1 MRLGSE
7 AASVSAARPLVSVVI
22 MILVI
27 TNLLSY
33 AVQHTSSR
41 AQCRCQLRRYR
52 IIASCVDIDRG
63 MSM

>member
-41 AQCRCQLRRYR
+41 AAVSLP
-52 IIASCVDIDRG
+52 IKAL
-63 MSM
+63 